1 MQILE
6 TMPNNKITLTQ
17 VARQLGVSRSSLYY
31 VPKRPKLDEEIK
43 SQIESVLSH
52 HPSYG
57 HKRIALDLKLNKKRI
72 LRVMKYFGIKPHR
85 RRVKKTDHKEEIPVG
100 AERINVTKILCPLAS
115 GIVWVSDFTYIKYQ
129 SKFIYLA
136 TIMDM
141 FTREIVGWNISRY
154 HNQDLILGALRDALQ
169 RNGNKPPQYL
179 HSDQGSEYDAEE
191 YSKLATGLGIT
202 LSFSD
207 KSSPWQNGFQES
219 FFSHF
224 KVDLGDPNRF
234 EDLAELIESIH
245 LAVNYYNT
253 QRIHTKLKMTPYAF
267 RKLQDKSRSDT
278 VSKIMGT

>member
-1 MQILE
+1 
-6 TMPNNKITLTQ
+6 MPNNKITLTQ
-17 VARQLGVSRSSLYY
+17 VAKQLGVSRSSLYY
-31 VPKRPKLDEEIK
+31 IPKRPKLDEEIK
-43 SQIESVLSH
+43 AQIESVLSH
-52 HPSYG
+52 HPGYG
-57 HKRIALDLKLNKKRI
+57 HKRIAMDLKLNKKRI
-72 LRVMKYFGIKPHR
+72 LRVMKQFSIKPYR
-85 RRVKKTDHKEEIPVG
+85 RRVKKVGNKEKTDFVP
-100 AERINVTKILCPLAS
+100 ERINVTKILCPIVS

-154 HNQDLILGALRDALQ
+154 HNQDLVLGALRDTLQ

-179 HSDQGSEYDAEE
+179 HSDQGSEYAAEE
-191 YSKLATGLGIT
+191 YSKLAEELGIT

-219 FFSHF
+219 FFSNF

-234 EDLAELIESIH
+234 EDLAEVIESIH
-245 LAVNYYNT
+245 LAINYYNT
-253 QRIHTKLKMTPYAF
+253 QRIHTKLKMTPHAF
-267 RKLQDKSRSDT
+267 RELQDKTRSDI

>member
-1 MQILE
+1 
-6 TMPNNKITLTQ
+6 MPDNKITLTQ
-17 VARQLGVSRSSLYY
+17 VARKLGVSRASLYY
-31 VPKRPKLDEEIK
+31 IPKRPQIDGEIK
-43 SQIESVLSH
+43 AQIESVLSH

-57 HKRIALDLKLNKKRI
+57 HKRIAIDLKLNKKRI
-72 LRVMKYFGIKPHR
+72 LRVMKHFGIKPHR
-85 RRVKKTDHKEEIPVG
+85 RRVRKADGKEKTVSVS
-100 AERINVTKILCPLAS
+100 ERINVTKILCPIVS

-154 HNQDLILGALRDALQ
+154 HNQDLVLGALRDALQ
-169 RNGNKPPQYL
+169 RNGNTPPQYL
-179 HSDQGSEYDAEE
+179 HSDQGSEYNAEQ
-191 YSKLATGLGIT
+191 YSKLAQGLGIA

-234 EDLAELIESIH
+234 EDLAEVVESIH
-245 LAVNYYNT
+245 LTINYYNN
-253 QRIHTKLKMTPYAF
+253 QRIHTKLKMTPQAF
-267 RKLQDKSRSDT
+267 RILQDKTRSDIM
-278 VSKIMGT
+278 SKIMGT